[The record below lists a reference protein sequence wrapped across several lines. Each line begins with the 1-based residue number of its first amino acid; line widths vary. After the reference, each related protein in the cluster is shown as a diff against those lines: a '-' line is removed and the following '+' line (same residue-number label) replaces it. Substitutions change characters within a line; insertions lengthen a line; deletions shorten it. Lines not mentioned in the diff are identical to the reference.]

1 MASPVAVVTGAS
13 SGIGEALARRLAR
26 EQRRLVLV
34 ARRAD
39 RLDGLARELAT
50 AHGVDAVAIPCDL
63 MQPDGPAA
71 LVAELERRGLE
82 VDWLVNNA
90 GFGTFGRFHELPV
103 ERELDEIRLN
113 AAAPVALAGMLV
125 PCMVRR
131 GHGAV
136 VNVASV
142 AGYGPMGLNATYSA
156 TKAFLIAFS
165 EALAVDL
172 EGTGVQVLCVCPGFT
187 RTEFQEKAKVDVSQV
202 PSMAWMSAEEVA
214 EQTVAAIGRRTV
226 LVNGLLNRAMALG
239 LRLAPRSLVAK
250 ATVRANA
257 RARAAG

>member
-1 MASPVAVVTGAS
+1 VTPVVVVTGAS

-26 EQRRLVLV
+26 ERRSLVLV
-34 ARRAD
+34 ARRAE
-39 RLDGLARELAT
+39 RLETLARELAT
-50 AHGVDAVAIPCDL
+50 AHGIEALALPCDL

-71 LVAELERRGLE
+71 LVAELDRRGLE

-113 AAAPVALAGMLV
+113 AVAPVALTGLLV
-125 PCMVRR
+125 PAMVRR
-131 GHGAV
+131 GRGAV
-136 VNVASV
+136 INVASV
-142 AGYGPMGLNATYSA
+142 AGFGPMGLNATYSA

-172 EGTGVQVLCVCPGFT
+172 EGTGVDVLCVCPGFT
-187 RTEFQEKAKVDVSQV
+187 RTEFQEKAEVDVTQV
-202 PSMAWMSAEEVA
+202 PAFAWMSADEVA
-214 EQTVAAIGRRTV
+214 DQTVAAVGKRTV
-226 LVNGLLNRAMALG
+226 LVNGLLNRAMAFG

-250 ATVRANA
+250 STVRTNA
-257 RARAAG
+257 RVAR